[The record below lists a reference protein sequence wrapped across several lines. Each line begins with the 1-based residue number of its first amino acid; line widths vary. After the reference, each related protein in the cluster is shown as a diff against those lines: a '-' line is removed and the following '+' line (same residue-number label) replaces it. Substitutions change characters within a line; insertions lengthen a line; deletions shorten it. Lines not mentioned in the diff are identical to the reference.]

1 MAGLLDRAVDA
12 AKGILG
18 EDAVKA
24 EALDFEQSAVGGKA
38 DVAQSGQ
45 VMQAFA
51 DAEVVGI
58 VDGGLGAQGALLL
71 VILLDARVFVVDV
84 ERGGDALREDA
95 GSYPSRVLRVMI
107 SWTCSGRPRSRL
119 AVDPRPRTT
128 GACS

>member
-38 DVAQSGQ
+38 DVAQFGQ

-71 VILLDARVFVVDV
+71 VVLLDASVFVVDV
-84 ERGGDALREDA
+84 ERGGDALSEDA
-95 GSYPSRVLRVMI
+95 ASIPGF
-107 SWTCSGRPRSRL
+107 CG
-119 AVDPRPRTT
+119 
-128 GACS
+128 